1 MEIIISKVRTAKPRT
16 EKQLLNDQRLKEK
29 FIEYHH
35 QRKQL
40 IENEKIMDLIKESEI
55 TDAELTLLLG
65 DGEPIEEIKP
75 DARLEIEKEIV
86 KKKRGRPRRQENQ

>member
-16 EKQLLNDQRLKEK
+16 EKQILNDQRLKEK

-40 IENEKIMDLIKESEI
+40 IENEKIMDLIN
-55 TDAELTLLLG
+55 LMVPL
-65 DGEPIEEIKP
+65 
-75 DARLEIEKEIV
+75 IV
-86 KKKRGRPRRQENQ
+86 AFYVIDVLFQYRQI

>member
-1 MEIIISKVRTAKPRT
+1 MEIIISKVRTARPRT

-40 IENEKIMDLIKESEI
+40 IENEKIMDLLEESKI
-55 TDAELTLLLG
+55 TDAELTSLLQN
-65 DGEPIEEIKP
+65 EEIKP
-75 DARLEIEKEIV
+75 DVRLEIEKEVI
-86 KKKRGRPRRQENQ
+86 KKKRGRPRHQK

>member
-1 MEIIISKVRTAKPRT
+1 MEIIISKVRCAKPRT

-55 TDAELTLLLG
+55 TDAELTSLLEN
-65 DGEPIEEIKP
+65 GEPIEPIKEIKP
-75 DARLEIEKEIV
+75 SEIEKEIV
-86 KKKRGRPRRQENQ
+86 KKKRGRPRRPENQ

>member
-1 MEIIISKVRTAKPRT
+1 MEIIFSKVRCAKPRT

-55 TDAELTLLLG
+55 TSLLENG
-65 DGEPIEEIKP
+65 KPIEEIKP
-75 DARLEIEKEIV
+75 EIRLEIEKEIV
-86 KKKRGRPRRQENQ
+86 KKKRGRPRRPENQ

>member
-1 MEIIISKVRTAKPRT
+1 MEIIISKVRCAKPRT

-40 IENEKIMDLIKESEI
+40 IENEKIMDLLEESKI
-55 TDAELTLLLG
+55 TDAELTSLLQN
-65 DGEPIEEIKP
+65 EEIKP
-75 DARLEIEKEIV
+75 DVRLEIEKEVI
-86 KKKRGRPRRQENQ
+86 KKKRGRPRRRPENQ